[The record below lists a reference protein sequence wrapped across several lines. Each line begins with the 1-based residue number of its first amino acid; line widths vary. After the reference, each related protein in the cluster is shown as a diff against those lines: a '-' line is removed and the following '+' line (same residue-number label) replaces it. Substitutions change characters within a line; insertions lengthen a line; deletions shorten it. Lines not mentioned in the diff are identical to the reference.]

1 MLQLSPYRPK
11 SRTALARSVVVGKM
25 AAQLLQELEG
35 PEIAKLPKIIQNKLE
50 RILLDQQYEIDSLK
64 AQQEQFRVDS
74 GKVLSGILYAT
85 GFEVF
90 CFSHQC
96 MHTRWLADIICALK
110 RLSY

>member
-1 MLQLSPYRPK
+1 
-11 SRTALARSVVVGKM
+11 M

-74 GKVLSGILYAT
+74 GKILSGVQ
-85 GFEVF
+85 VF
-90 CFSHQC
+90 CF
-96 MHTRWLADIICALK
+96 A
-110 RLSY
+110 Y